1 MHPIVPLLLPLLVSC
16 QDPAAQEAAAK
27 KPVAR
32 LAEIRIKGPLEDAPE
47 KPFALFGGAPK
58 SFRTFLRRIEKVKDD
73 AEVKGLVLRFDE
85 GAGLG
90 LAKSAEVRR
99 VLDRVRASGK
109 KVHARVESLGL
120 GEYLVA
126 CGCDEIS
133 LEPAGD
139 VILPGLRLELT
150 YLRDLLDKIGV
161 VADVVHIGE
170 YKTAFENYYLR
181 EMSPAQKESLEAI
194 LDDVYAHLVEAIA
207 KGRRLTPEQVK
218 AAVDTAV
225 FTPTQARARK
235 LVDAVEYE
243 DEFKARLAGAYGEAV
258 SFVENYGRKD
268 RKEIDFEETDPF
280 TAVLQIFGEMF
291 KKPKPPEGDKIA
303 LVYANGMIVTG
314 KSGEASP
321 LGGGTMGSRTMVEA
335 IREAAEDDTVKAI
348 VMRVDSPGGSGL
360 ASDEIW
366 REVVRAKG
374 RKPFV
379 VSMAD
384 VAGSGGYYIS
394 MGATAIVAEPTTIT
408 GSIGVVAMKPVLG
421 GLYGKI
427 GANPQSLQ
435 RGRRAGLMTLD
446 APFSNEERDTLRKFM
461 EAFYGEFV
469 GKVAEGR
476 ATTPEK
482 IDPIARGRIWSGR
495 RAVELG
501 LVDRVGGLDDA
512 IALAKEKAGLDP
524 KAPLPL
530 YELPKPRS
538 IAELLEEGGFPF
550 LKADLGGA
558 LGGLEAFP
566 AVRERALRAAEA
578 LAALA
583 NKPALALMPFSFELR

>member
-1 MHPIVPLLLPLLVSC
+1 MHPIAPLLLPLLVSC
-16 QDPAAQEAAAK
+16 QDPSAQEAAAK
-27 KPVAR
+27 KPVTR
-32 LAEIRIKGPLEDAPE
+32 LAEIRVKGPLEDAPE
-47 KPFALFGGAPK
+47 KPFALFGAAPK
-58 SFRTFLRRIEKVKDD
+58 SFRSFLRRIERVKDD
-73 AEVKGLVLRFDE
+73 ADVKGLVLRFEE
-85 GAGLG
+85 GGLG

-99 VLDRVRASGK
+99 VLDRVRGAGK
-109 KVHARVESLGL
+109 KVHARVESLGV

-170 YKTAFENYYLR
+170 YKTAFENFYLR

-194 LDDVYAHLVEAIA
+194 LDDVYGHIVEAIA
-207 KGRRLTPEQVK
+207 KGRHLTPEQVK

-258 SFVENYGRKD
+258 SFVEDYGKKE
-268 RKEIDFEETDPF
+268 RKEFDFEDM
-280 TAVLQIFGEMF
+280 TAVFQLIGEMF

-335 IREAAEDDTVKAI
+335 IREAAEDDSVKAI

-374 RKPFV
+374 KKPFV

-421 GLYGKI
+421 GLYEKI

-446 APFSNEERDTLRKFM
+446 APFSGEERDTLRKFM

-476 ATTPEK
+476 RTTPEK

-501 LVDRVGGLDDA
+501 LVDRIGGLDDA

-538 IAELLEEGGFPF
+538 FSEMLEEGGFPF
-550 LKADLGGA
+550 LKADLGGT
-558 LGGLEAFP
+558 LGALEAFP
-566 AVRERALRAAEA
+566 AVRERTLRAAET

-583 NKPALALMPFSFELR
+583 

>member
-1 MHPIVPLLLPLLVSC
+1 MQPIVPLLLPLLVSC

-47 KPFALFGGAPK
+47 KPFALFGAAPK
-58 SFRTFLRRIEKVKDD
+58 SFRSFLRRIEKVKDD

-85 GAGLG
+85 GGLG

-99 VLDRVRASGK
+99 VLDRVRESGK

-120 GEYLVA
+120 GQFLVA

-139 VILPGLRLELT
+139 VILPGLRLEVT

-181 EMSPAQKESLEAI
+181 EMSAAQKESLEAI
-194 LDDVYAHLVEAIA
+194 LDDVYAHIVEAIA
-207 KGRRLTPEQVK
+207 KGRRLAPEQVK

-258 SFVENYGRKD
+258 SFVEDYGKKG

-280 TAVLQIFGEMF
+280 TAALQIFGELF

-303 LVYANGMIVTG
+303 LLYANGMILTG
-314 KSGEASP
+314 KSAEASP

-335 IREAAEDDTVKAI
+335 IREAAEDNTVKAI

-384 VAGSGGYYIS
+384 VAASGGYYIS

-408 GSIGVVAMKPVLG
+408 GSIGVVAMKPVLAS
-421 GLYGKI
+421 LYQKI

-476 ATTPEK
+476 STTPEK

-530 YELPKPRS
+530 YELPKPRTIS
-538 IAELLEEGGFPF
+538 ELLEEGGFPF

-583 NKPALALMPFSFELR
+583 NKPSLALMPFSFELR

>member
-1 MHPIVPLLLPLLVSC
+1 MHPIAPLLLPLLVSC
-16 QDPAAQEAAAK
+16 QDPSAQEAAAK

-47 KPFALFGGAPK
+47 KPFALFGSAPK
-58 SFRTFLRRIEKVKDD
+58 SFRSFLRRIEKVKDD

-85 GAGLG
+85 GGLG

-99 VLDRVRASGK
+99 VLDRVRGSGK

-139 VILPGLRLELT
+139 VILPGLRIELT

-170 YKTAFENYYLR
+170 YKTAFEDFYLR
-181 EMSPAQKESLEAI
+181 EMSPAQRESIEAI

-218 AAVDTAV
+218 AAVDTAI

-235 LVDAVEYE
+235 LVDVVEYE

-258 SFVENYGRKD
+258 SFVEDYGKKG
-268 RKEIDFEETDPF
+268 RKEIDFEEVDPI
-280 TAVLQIFGEMF
+280 TAFLQVFGEMF

-321 LGGGTMGSRTMVEA
+321 FGGGTMGSRTMVEA
-335 IREAAEDDTVKAI
+335 IREAAADDTVKAI

-366 REVVRAKG
+366 REVVRAKEK
-374 RKPFV
+374 KPFV

-421 GLYGKI
+421 GLYQKI
-427 GANPQSLQ
+427 GVNPQSLQ

-446 APFSNEERDTLRKFM
+446 TPFSSEERDALRKFM

-476 ATTPEK
+476 RTTPEK

-501 LVDRVGGLDDA
+501 LVDRIGGLDDA

-524 KAPLPL
+524 TAALPL

-538 IAELLEEGGFPF
+538 IAELLEEGGIPF
-550 LKADLGGA
+550 LKTDLAGA

-566 AVRERALRAAEA
+566 AVRERALRAAET

-583 NKPALALMPFSFELR
+583 NKPALALMPFSFVLR